1 MEARMLERSKTSGR
15 SDDNPETIAKRLV
28 TFFEQTKPIVQHF
41 KKQNKL
47 ISINADRDIDPIFD
61 SVTEAVNTKI
71 LVKNAALPD
80 VYFVNGGPGVGKV
93 ISLNFIENFVSYIG

>member
-1 MEARMLERSKTSGR
+1 MLERSKTSGR

-61 SVTEAVNTKI
+61 SVTEAVKTKI

-93 ISLNFIENFVSYIG
+93 ISINIIENFVSYFG